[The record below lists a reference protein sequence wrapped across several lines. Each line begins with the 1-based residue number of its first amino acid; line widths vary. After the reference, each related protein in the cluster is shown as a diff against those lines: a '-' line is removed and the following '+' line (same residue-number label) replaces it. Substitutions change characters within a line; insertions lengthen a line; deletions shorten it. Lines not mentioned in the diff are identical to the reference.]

1 MSFESINNVK
11 AAEEKAKKIVA
22 EAEAEA
28 RRMIADTEAKGE
40 LDRSEAEDKA
50 RRELGELDTKSEILA
65 REAMEETASAAET
78 KKAVLKAKAEGRME
92 KAAALIVERIVNA

>member
-1 MSFESINNVK
+1 MSFESINSVR
-11 AAEEKAKKIVA
+11 AAEDKAKKIVA

-28 RRMIADTEAKGE
+28 RRMLADTEEKGA

-50 RRELGELDTKSEILA
+50 RRELGELDLKTEVLA
-65 REAMEETASAAET
+65 REAIEEIQSAAET
-78 KKAVLKAKAEGRME
+78 KKAVLKAKAESRME

>member
-28 RRMIADTEAKGE
+28 KRMIADTEAKGE
-40 LDRSEAEDKA
+40 LDRSEA
-50 RRELGELDTKSEILA
+50 
-65 REAMEETASAAET
+65 
-78 KKAVLKAKAEGRME
+78 
-92 KAAALIVERIVNA
+92 